1 MGPVFSGR
9 IEYAGGRIE
18 FEGEHFQSGTFRYA
32 YRGTGIGGADNSKK
46 FVVKIPKDASTFNDV
61 SKDVMIPGIVDE
73 YCSDF
78 VVQISYQGKISVL
91 EVSTKQITRPPGWA
105 LFGFIEI
112 PSNVNLYLNRTVM
125 IENFLEGTFRKWSNN
140 WMYVD
145 PVVTDINEVMQAFS
159 HYSWARSKGK
169 LLICDLQGV
178 VSGSDVTLTDPVIH
192 SIGRKYG
199 GSDMGIYGIVAFFR
213 RHKCNRCCRNL
224 PVLAMSLIE
233 GAAVKMGVDV
243 AYLLPYPKKPNSR
256 FLFELNNGT
265 SEQQWANMAK
275 NYKDVCGTIKF

>member
-1 MGPVFSGR
+1 VL
-9 IEYAGGRIE
+9 
-18 FEGEHFQSGTFRYA
+18 
-32 YRGTGIGGADNSKK
+32 
-46 FVVKIPKDASTFNDV
+46 
-61 SKDVMIPGIVDE
+61 IPGIVDE

-125 IENFLEGTFRKWSNN
+125 IEKFLEGAFKKWSNN

-145 PVVTDINEVMQAFS
+145 PDNSNINQVMQAFS

-178 VSGSDVTLTDPVIH
+178 VSGSDVTLTDPAIH

-199 GSDMGIYGIVAFFR
+199 GSDMGIYGVVAFFKV
-213 RHKCNRCCRNL
+213 HQCNRCCKGL
-224 PVLAMSLIE
+224 PVLSVSAME
-233 GAAVKMGVDV
+233 GAAVKMGVDLASLV
-243 AYLLPYPKKPNSR
+243 PDPRKPNSR
-256 FLFELNNGT
+256 FLFELKNGT
-265 SEQQWANMAK
+265 SEQQWADMAEK
-275 NYKDVCGTIKF
+275 YRDVCGTIQF

>member
-1 MGPVFSGR
+1 MLVGELSSRANISNRVRSGMLTAELVWVAR
-9 IEYAGGRIE
+9 IIVRNL
-18 FEGEHFQSGTFRYA
+18 S
-32 YRGTGIGGADNSKK
+32 SK
-46 FVVKIPKDASTFNDV
+46 FPKTSTFNDV
-61 SKDVMIPGIVDE
+61 SKDVMIPDIVDE

-145 PVVTDINEVMQAFS
+145 PVVTDINEVMQVFS

-178 VSGSDVTLTDPVIH
+178 VSDSDVTLTDPAIH

-199 GSDMGIYGIVAFFR
+199 GSDMGIMVLWPFSKDTSATAAAGI
-213 RHKCNRCCRNL
+213 CPCCPCR
-224 PVLAMSLIE
+224 
-233 GAAVKMGVDV
+233 
-243 AYLLPYPKKPNSR
+243 
-256 FLFELNNGT
+256 
-265 SEQQWANMAK
+265 
-275 NYKDVCGTIKF
+275 